1 MMMSLFSM
9 FDPTAAFMIP
19 INWLMITL
27 ILLFIPIPMWKCN
40 SQSLILFNL
49 LALSLNKEFKALF
62 SNTILIKGS
71 TLLPTALFM
80 MIMINNLSSN
90 FPYTFCSSAH
100 LVFSLAL
107 SLPIWTSIVLFY
119 WTTLTKSMMAHLVPS
134 GTPSILMPLMVLIEL
149 TSNFIRPMALA
160 VRLTANLIAGHLLM
174 ALLGNT
180 FNPSS
185 YFWFIILTLQ
195 TLFLTFELM
204 VGLIQSYVFSVL
216 MTLYSSEMS

>member
-9 FDPTAAFMIP
+9 FDPTAMLNLPLNWMMIM
-19 INWLMITL
+19 ISLM
-27 ILLFIPIPMWKCN
+27 FIPIPMWKLN
-40 SQSLILFNL
+40 SQLLTLFNFMI
-49 LALSLNKEFKALF
+49 LSLNKEFKALF

-71 TLLPTALFM
+71 TLLPSALFM
-80 MIMINNLSSN
+80 MIMVNNLSSN

-100 LVFSLAL
+100 LVFSLSL
-107 SLPIWTSIVLFY
+107 SIPIWTSIVIFY

-134 GTPSILMPLMVLIEL
+134 GTPTILMPLMVMIEL

-185 YFWFIILTLQ
+185 YFWGIILIIQ
-195 TLFLTFELM
+195 TLFLSFELM

-216 MTLYSSEMS
+216 MALYSSEMS

>member
-1 MMMSLFSM
+1 M
-9 FDPTAAFMIP
+9 
-19 INWLMITL
+19 LM
-27 ILLFIPIPMWKCN
+27 
-40 SQSLILFNL
+40 NL
-49 LALSLNKEFKALF
+49 LIKSLNKEFKALF
-62 SNTILIKGS
+62 SNTILVKGS
-71 TLLPTALFM
+71 TLLPLALFL

-100 LVFSLAL
+100 LGFSLAL
-107 SLPIWTSIVLFY
+107 SIPIWTSIVMFY
-119 WTTLTKSMMAHLVPS
+119 WTTITKSMMAHLVPS
-134 GTPSILMPLMVLIEL
+134 GTPNILMPLMVIIEL

-185 YFWFIILTLQ
+185 YFWVMILLLQ
-195 TLFLTFELM
+195 TLFLLFELM

>member
-9 FDPTAAFMIP
+9 FDPTAILSLP
-19 INWLMITL
+19 LNWMMVTISLM
-27 ILLFIPIPMWKCN
+27 FIPIPMWKLN
-40 SQSLILFNL
+40 SQSLIMFNFIVK
-49 LALSLNKEFKALF
+49 SLNKEFKALF

-71 TLLPTALFM
+71 TLLPSALFT

-100 LVFSLAL
+100 LVFSLSL
-107 SLPIWTSIVLFY
+107 SIPIWTSIVLFY

-134 GTPSILMPLMVLIEL
+134 GTPNILMPLMVLIEL

-185 YFWFIILTLQ
+185 YLWGIILVLQ
-195 TLFLTFELM
+195 TLFLSFELM

-216 MTLYSSEMS
+216 MALYSSEMS

>member
-9 FDPTAAFMIP
+9 FDPTAMFSLSLNWAMI
-19 INWLMITL
+19 ILS
-27 ILLFIPIPMWKCN
+27 LLFIPIPFWKMN
-40 SQSLILFNL
+40 SQPFMLFHKVI
-49 LALSLNKEFKALF
+49 LSLNKEFKALF
-62 SNTILIKGS
+62 SNSILMKGS
-71 TLLPTALFM
+71 SLLPSALFM
-80 MIMINNLSSN
+80 MIMVNNLSSN

-100 LVFSLAL
+100 LVFSLSL
-107 SLPIWTSIVLFY
+107 SIPIWTSIVLFY

-134 GTPSILMPLMVLIEL
+134 GTPNILMPLMVLIEL
-149 TSNFIRPMALA
+149 TSNLIRPMALA

-185 YFWFIILTLQ
+185 YLWIIILILQ
-195 TLFLTFELM
+195 TLFLSFELM

-216 MTLYSSEMS
+216 MALYSSEMS